1 MNSVDDL
8 CQLIREILA
17 DTSAP
22 VDVAVEPQ
30 TALLVSGLL
39 DSLTIMR
46 IATRIEETAGVVF
59 PESEVVAANFRTP
72 QALWQLV
79 QALRAEKSAVSR

>member
-8 CQLIREILA
+8 CDLIRAILA

-22 VDVAVEPQ
+22 ADVDIEPQ

-46 IATRIEETAGVVF
+46 IATRIEETAGVAF

-72 QALWQLV
+72 QTLWALV
-79 QALRAEKSAVSR
+79 ETLRAEKSAVTR